1 MEGAHHRQGGLFT
14 GKQPDKSPSIRIQK
28 MHPKE
33 LWGTLKQ
40 DNNLEDKVFL
50 EACKDDMNKE
60 TGHNAEIT
68 KGKRRS
74 IKPKYLEDYVAK

>member
-1 MEGAHHRQGGLFT
+1 MVLVQWAGLF
-14 GKQPDKSPSIRIQK
+14 
-28 MHPKE
+28 PKDTSWE